1 MRESIRRIQRD
12 GYSEP
17 LRELVKKWSIQKSSV
32 EFMKS
37 RSENVYFS
45 FPNHTDLCWCYEGIM
60 EQSATV
66 LTMVSLNRVIE
77 VNVKSREL
85 LRVNG
90 EDVSGIE
97 HAKVLDLN
105 DDGERWE
112 GDVLNDQPYGW
123 GVVYDS
129 ENRMVYEGFRFKDVN
144 VCYGTRYY
152 SDVGVIEYEGEW
164 LEGKRW
170 GRGKQ
175 YDRRGKTV
183 FEGEWMNDGHL
194 EKKIV
199 MNKTSQFLHN
209 HIEDLIVTNKCCN
222 GREWILLDFSILID
236 LRVLQVGNECFENVK
251 EVKLIGLNRLERVVI
266 GKNSFTKWR
275 NEGPESIDPDRHF
288 NLKNCERLRELKIG
302 CFSFS
307 DYTVC
312 EIDSLPSLEV
322 IEMGK
327 LNEWSENFSFASLE
341 LKSDSQRMK

>member
-1 MRESIRRIQRD
+1 MRESIRRIQRV

-37 RSENVYFS
+37 RSENAYFS
-45 FPNHTDLCWCYEGIM
+45 FPNHTDLCWNYEGIM
-60 EQSATV
+60 EQSAAV

-90 EDVSGIE
+90 EEVKGIE
-97 HAKVLDLN
+97 HNRVLDLS

-112 GDVLNDQPYGW
+112 GDILNDEPYGW

-129 ENRMVYEGFRFKDVN
+129 ENRMVYEGFRMGN
-144 VCYGTRYY
+144 MSVCYGTRYY

-164 LEGKRW
+164 FEGKRW
-170 GRGKQ
+170 GRGVQ

-183 FEGEWMNDGHL
+183 FEGEWMNDGHSD
-194 EKKIV
+194 KRIV

-209 HIEDLIVTNKCCN
+209 HIEELVLKGKCCN
-222 GREWILLDFSILID
+222 GREWILLDFSILFD
-236 LRVLQVGNECFENVK
+236 LRVLQVGNECFESVK
-251 EVKLIGLNRLERVVI
+251 EVKLIGLNRLERVMI

-275 NEGPESIDPDRHF
+275 NVGPESIDPDRHF
-288 NLKNCERLRELKIG
+288 YLKNCERLRELKIG

-312 EIDSLPSLEV
+312 EIDNLPSLEV

-327 LNEWSENFSFASLE
+327 RNEWSENFSFASLE
-341 LKSDSQRMK
+341 LKSDSEIMK